1 MKSNHFICLAAIGC
15 LVSIGC
21 EDAAKPTPT
30 PDPKVIQDQVAEMGN
45 RIEQSAK
52 EGGKSVETVDPE
64 KFSQETG
71 TQTSSGTDEK

>member
-1 MKSNHFICLAAIGC
+1 MKSNHFICWATIGC

-21 EDAAKPTPT
+21 GDAAKPTPT
-30 PDPKVIQDQVAEMGN
+30 PDPKVIQEQVAKMGN

-64 KFSQETG
+64 KFSQESANRSPAG
-71 TQTSSGTDEK
+71 TEEK